1 MEEKRLDVTQP
12 HKPPTAAGT
21 PPGRKPKSV
30 GPAVV
35 VGTALEFFDFYLYA
49 SMAALVFGPIFFPSE
64 SSAVSTLAAFSTFA
78 VGFLV
83 RPLGGI
89 VFGIL
94 GDKIGRKAVLT
105 FTLLLMGVATGLIG
119 LIPSYETIGIAAPI
133 LLIVFRLLQGFGAGA
148 EFGSAVA
155 MSYEHADSKSRGRQ
169 GAWPALGVNIGLLAS
184 SLAVTAVTSLSDEA
198 LHSWGW
204 RVPFLVSFV
213 LVALGYWM
221 RRSLP
226 ETPEFERVA
235 AEAQTRKKTQPLRN
249 LLRNHWRGL
258 TVVAVSTIGL
268 NSISYIFKTFSL
280 SYLAEFRDVAANVG
294 AFGISLASA
303 VAIVAVPLAGRLCDT
318 AGARRVMLLGAGG
331 IAVLAFP
338 FFWLLDTDQPLY
350 IWAALILTV
359 GIVQPALLAA
369 SGSFLAQQF
378 PVDVRVSGLGAGRE
392 VSGAFAGGLAPLAAL
407 TMVTLSPT
415 HSTWGVSVIFI
426 VGALFIAGAALG
438 DQYRNVTHRAGIDD
452 PQERREVTVR

>member
-1 MEEKRLDVTQP
+1 MEEKRLDVTQSP
-12 HKPPTAAGT
+12 TPPTAAGT
-21 PPGRKPKSV
+21 PPGPKPKSV

-204 RVPFLVSFV
+204 RVPFLFSFI
-213 LVALGYWM
+213 LVGLGYWM
-221 RRSLP
+221 RRNLP
-226 ETPEFERVA
+226 ETPEFEQLA
-235 AEAQTRKKTQPLRN
+235 ADAQTRKKVQPLRN
-249 LLRNHWRGL
+249 LLKNHWRGL

-303 VAIVAVPLAGRLCDT
+303 VAIVIVPLAGRFCDA
-318 AGARRVMLLGAGG
+318 AGARRVMLIGAGG

-338 FFWLLDTDQPLY
+338 FFWLLDTDRPIY

-359 GIVQPALLAA
+359 GIVQPTLLAA

-378 PVDVRVSGLGAGRE
+378 PADVRTSGLGAGRE

-415 HSTWGVSVIFI
+415 HSTWGVSIIF
-426 VGALFIAGAALG
+426 VAGAVFIAGSALG
-438 DQYRNVTHRAGIDD
+438 DQYRNVANGDRIDD
-452 PQERREVTVR
+452 PQQRQHATTP